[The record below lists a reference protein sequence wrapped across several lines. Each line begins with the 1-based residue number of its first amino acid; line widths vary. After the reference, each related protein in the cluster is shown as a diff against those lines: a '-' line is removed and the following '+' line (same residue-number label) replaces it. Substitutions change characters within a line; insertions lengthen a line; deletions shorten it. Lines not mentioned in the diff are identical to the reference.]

1 MSPARLSR
9 TGVADILHQSRHESD
24 PLLLFPRLIMD
35 RRVGVWY
42 RSVVTVALLALP
54 SGLAAQ
60 SAPSTGPV
68 IQDFGPVYD
77 IPDPDISAPTDQVLR
92 VVFDVAQAAP
102 EPGQVNRRFETLARY
117 LNLHA
122 RAGVP
127 RENMKLAL
135 VVHGGAS
142 WEVVDNAAYRAQFG
156 VDNPNLPLLEA
167 LDDFGVE
174 LLLCG
179 QSQSS
184 RGIRKDQ
191 LAEPVRQ
198 ALSAMTAL
206 VDLQG
211 RGYHLIAF

>member
-1 MSPARLSR
+1 MGRI
-9 TGVADILHQSRHESD
+9 GVYPIVAAALA
-24 PLLLFPRLIMD
+24 F
-35 RRVGVWY
+35 
-42 RSVVTVALLALP
+42 ALLASPRALDAQ
-54 SGLAAQ
+54 AA
-60 SAPSTGPV
+60 ASTGPV
-68 IQDFGPVYD
+68 IERFGPVYD
-77 IPDPDISAPTDQVLR
+77 IPDPDFTASRDEVLR
-92 VVFDVAQAAP
+92 VVFDVAQASP
-102 EPGQVNRRFETLARY
+102 DPGRVNPRFETLARY
-117 LNLHA
+117 LNMHA

-142 WEVVDNAAYRAQFG
+142 WEVTENAAYRDEFG
-156 VDNPNLPLLEA
+156 TDNPNLPLLEA

-191 LAEPVRQ
+191 LASPVRQ

-206 VDLQG
+206 VELQA
-211 RGYHLIAF
+211 RGYQLIAF